1 MDLVGGWR
9 QVSQS
14 RVPACV
20 CAGVRVRECVCAC
33 GGEMGVT
40 LSISGFLT
48 FDVWLLEGHDV
59 WLLEGQV

>member
-1 MDLVGGWR
+1 M
-9 QVSQS
+9 
-14 RVPACV
+14 